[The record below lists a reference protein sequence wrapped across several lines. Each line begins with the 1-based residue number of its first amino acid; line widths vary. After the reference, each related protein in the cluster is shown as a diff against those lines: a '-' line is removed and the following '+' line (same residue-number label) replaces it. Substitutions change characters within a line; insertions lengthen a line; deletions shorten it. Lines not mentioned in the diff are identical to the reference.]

1 MPELYRCLDLD
12 RNQRKQRIAPPAL
25 QTRLCQNQ
33 LGTTMFTIYLAS
45 AGFGV
50 ALIAASV
57 FLGGDDMDLEAD
69 SDVDFDAD
77 VDIDAD
83 GDLGL
88 DGDAPGSLELSTVE
102 NADGVHSSGIL
113 VPFLS
118 MRFWTYGLG
127 SFGGTGAVL
136 HSLGQPLLVHLS
148 AAGGLGLVLGYTA
161 AWGFRALQGA
171 VVDSTSHASKL
182 SGLEADV
189 LLPLGPARR
198 GKIRVQAPGQTL
210 DLPADTREDRM
221 LAPGERVLIIAARN
235 GIATV
240 ESISPGNHH
249 HENTS

>member
-1 MPELYRCLDLD
+1 M
-12 RNQRKQRIAPPAL
+12 I
-25 QTRLCQNQ
+25 
-33 LGTTMFTIYLAS
+33 TIYLVS

-57 FLGGDDMDLEAD
+57 FLGGDDMDMDAD
-69 SDVDFDAD
+69 SDLDFDVDAD
-77 VDIDAD
+77 VDVDVDVDAD
-83 GDLGL
+83 VHADIGL
-88 DGDAPGSLELSTVE
+88 EADAPGSLELATTQG
-102 NADGVHSSGIL
+102 ADGVHSSGIL

-127 SFGGTGAVL
+127 SFGVTGAVL
-136 HSLGQPLLVHLS
+136 DTLGQPLLVHLP
-148 AAGGLGLVLGYTA
+148 AAGGLGLVLGYSA

-182 SGLEADV
+182 SGLEANV
-189 LLPLGPARR
+189 LLPLGPDRR
-198 GKIRVQAPGQTL
+198 GKIRVQAHGQTL
-210 DLPADTREDRM
+210 DLPADTREDRI

-249 HENTS
+249 HEKAS